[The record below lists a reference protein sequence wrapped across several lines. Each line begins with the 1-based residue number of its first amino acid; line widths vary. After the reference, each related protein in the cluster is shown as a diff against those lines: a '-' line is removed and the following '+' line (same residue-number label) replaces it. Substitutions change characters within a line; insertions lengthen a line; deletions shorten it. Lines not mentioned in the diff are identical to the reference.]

1 MSAVRR
7 IRRMRG
13 IAWVKLSILDCW
25 AVLKMTLRSKLL
37 IGEDFP
43 VGLGIAKGITKNDV
57 VLELGPNTEGTT
69 RKLAGLAQS
78 VHSFEPVLGYYKWL
92 VRNTK
97 AALNRITMRV
107 WATPRA
113 GWS

>member
-1 MSAVRR
+1 
-7 IRRMRG
+7 
-13 IAWVKLSILDCW
+13 
-25 AVLKMTLRSKLL
+25 MTLRSKLM

-43 VGLGIAKGITKNDV
+43 VGLGIAKEITKKDV
-57 VLELGPNTEGTT
+57 VLEIGANMGGNT

-78 VHSFEPVLGYYKWL
+78 VHSFEPVPGYYKWL

-107 WATPRA
+107 WVTPRA
-113 GWS
+113 GWSQTE